1 MTPDAIRTLSNLRQ
15 ASYSLFAT
23 AMDSPVRITNRNSQA
38 GNLSIASWVDSQ
50 QQVNYLCIV
59 AHTAPDEFI
68 PERPFVLRLMIN
80 RGGDFAGV
88 SRQRKAGQ
96 EMNQSWGLE
105 LVLLPEEVLDFVPW
119 LVNLV
124 QFYDSGKATS
134 LPAPPHP
141 LEHELSLHQAFHRI
155 STQPAIAKLTQ
166 QPSVEPAPIPCLSFL
181 QKR

>member
-15 ASYSLFAT
+15 EFYSLFAA
-23 AMDSPVRITNRNSQA
+23 AMNSPVKITNRNSQA

-68 PERPFVLRLMIN
+68 PERPFVLRLMVN

-96 EMNQSWGLE
+96 EMNQSWYLE
-105 LVLLPEEVLDFVPW
+105 LVLLPEQVLDFIPW
-119 LVNLV
+119 IVNLV
-124 QFYDSGKATS
+124 QFYDSRMAAS
-134 LPAPPHP
+134 IPAPPHP
-141 LEHELSLHQAFHRI
+141 FEHDLYPNQSFHSV
-155 STQPAIAKLTQ
+155 STQLAVDKLSQQSSTEQTQ
-166 QPSVEPAPIPCLSFL
+166 MPCLSFL
-181 QKR
+181 QNH